1 MLASAPAYRACGEV
15 GSGGRSWK
23 MEHTMDIQIILSLVA
38 QMRQFHLRDHWTRQ
52 QLEAHQA
59 GALRSLREYT
69 YTHSPFYQQFHHGLT
84 AAPLR
89 EAPVLTIAMM
99 LEHLDVLVTERA
111 ISLEEA
117 YVHMQNLAGDER
129 FLGLYWVNATSGSSG
144 HPGLFLFNR
153 AEWTTVIASFARARE
168 WGGIKVDLARRVK
181 TATVASTSPYH
192 MSARVNATVHSW
204 WMPEIRIAASDPV
217 EAIIERLNAWQPE
230 MLIAY
235 ASMARI
241 LADEQLAGHL
251 QIRPRAVFTSSE
263 VLTEET
269 RKRIVR
275 AWGERLFNQ
284 YAATESGSLAAEC
297 DHHRG
302 MHLMEDLVIFEVV
315 DRDNRPVPPGVYGD
329 KLLITVLGSR
339 TQPLIRYE
347 LDDSV
352 RLSPDP
358 CPSGHPLRLIDAI
371 QGRAEDVLFFQGTAG
386 GVVSVHPLLF
396 SRIMDMLPV
405 SGWQVVQEA
414 DGLRVLLSGVRGEFE
429 DEMLAETLRQA
440 LLQQGAIVPRVEV
453 QRVESIP
460 KTAAGKAPLIKSN
473 LSQSSQM
480 SGATDSGGNV
490 KEA

>member
-1 MLASAPAYRACGEV
+1 
-15 GSGGRSWK
+15 

-84 AAPLR
+84 AAPLH
-89 EAPVLTIAMM
+89 ELPVLTKAMM
-99 LEHLDVLVTERA
+99 MEHFDELVTDRA
-111 ISLEEA
+111 IRLEEA
-117 YVHMQNLAGDER
+117 KVHMQNLTGDER

-302 MHLMEDLVIFEVV
+302 MHLMEDLVIVEVV
-315 DRDNRPVPPGVYGD
+315 DQNNRPVPPGVYGD
-329 KLLITVLGSR
+329 KLLITVLFNR

-347 LDDSV
+347 LSDSV
-352 RLSPDP
+352 RLATNP
-358 CPSGHPLRLIDAI
+358 CPSGHPFALIDDI
-371 QGRAEDVLFFQGTAG
+371 QGRVEDVLSFPGVAG
-386 GVVSVHPLLF
+386 GVMNVHPLVF
-396 SRIMDMLPV
+396 GRIMDTLPV
-405 SGWQVVQEA
+405 SGWQVVQETG
-414 DGLRVLLSGVRGEFE
+414 GLRVLLSSVRGEFE
-429 DEMLAETLRQA
+429 DEMLADTLRQV
-440 LLQQGAIVPRVEV
+440 LSEQGAIVPHVEV

-460 KTAAGKAPLIKSN
+460 KTVAGKAPLIKSN
-473 LSQSSQM
+473 LSQAEISP
-480 SGATDSGGNV
+480 GARTFGSTC
-490 KEA
+490 